1 SHLNAALAIHK
12 VFCTDV
18 VRRNL
23 MFTFICKAIF
33 KFNRWKVVSNPP
45 LDIKKCVM
53 VGAPHTSNWDFVYL
67 MAAYSYMGVSKPR
80 FTIKKE
86 WMKFPFKV
94 LLAKL
99 GAIPIDRSAK
109 KPGEKRASMVDEMVT
124 FISEA
129 DEITVLVTPEATR
142 APTKRWKKGFYQVAL
157 QAGVPI
163 LLGYLDYKN
172 KEAGIGKVLVPT
184 GDLDKDLR

>member
-1 SHLNAALAIHK
+1 
-12 VFCTDV
+12 
-18 VRRNL
+18 

-86 WMKFPFKV
+86 W
-94 LLAKL
+94 
-99 GAIPIDRSAK
+99 
-109 KPGEKRASMVDEMVT
+109 
-124 FISEA
+124 
-129 DEITVLVTPEATR
+129 
-142 APTKRWKKGFYQVAL
+142 KKGFYQVAL

-184 GDLDKDLR
+184 GDLDKDLREVYDFYNEISPKHPERYIKL